1 MARYLLY
8 RNGIRYDLRM
18 SEADFIARLRS
29 IATDPAARGLA
40 DDAAEW
46 EGLVLT
52 HDMIVEGIHFLPDDT
67 PQDVA
72 WKLVAVNLSDLAAK
86 GAAPVGVL
94 VGYSLGDGQWDAA
107 FAEGL
112 DLVLRRF
119 GVLLLGGDTVRAPA
133 GAPRSFGLTAIGRA
147 PPGGAPTRSG
157 ARPGDQLWVTGTIG
171 NAGLGLAMRLGQVD
185 PNETCL
191 AAYKRPQPQLTFGQ
205 AVAPHVHAMMDV
217 SDGLLIDAKRMAEA
231 SGCELGIMLES
242 IPLSA
247 ALLAVRPDV
256 LDTRLAAAT
265 AGDDY
270 QLLFT
275 AEPSAA
281 AAIRDIATGLN
292 IAVCPLGHA
301 GVGEGLMLT
310 HRAQRIALP
319 ASLGFMH

>member
-1 MARYLLY
+1 
-8 RNGIRYDLRM
+8 M

-46 EGLVLT
+46 EGLILT

-67 PQDVA
+67 PQDIA

-86 GAAPVGVL
+86 GAVPIGVL
-94 VGYSLGDGQWDAA
+94 VGYSLGGEEWDAA
-107 FAEGL
+107 FVDGL

-119 GVLLLGGDTVRAPA
+119 GVILLGGDTVRVPA

-147 PPGGAPTRSG
+147 PSGGAPSRGG
-157 ARPGDQLWVTGTIG
+157 ARPGDQIWVTGTIG
-171 NAGLGLAMRLGQVD
+171 NAGLGLAMRLGQED
-185 PNETCL
+185 ANETCL

-205 AVAPHVHAMMDV
+205 AVVPHVHAMMDV
-217 SDGLLIDAKRMAEA
+217 SDGLLIDAQRMAAA

-242 IPLSA
+242 VPLSA

-275 AEPSAA
+275 ADPGAA
-281 AAIRDIATGLN
+281 AAIREIAAGLN
-292 IAVCPLGHA
+292 VMVTMLGHA
-301 GVGEGLMLT
+301 GVGEGITLT

-319 ASLGFMH
+319 DRLGFMH